1 MFKPLCGLFNQS
13 KYLPLRYMPIE
24 IELELADNEAPILTN
39 FNTHYTADNTSVSW
53 RMQNCQIKCD
63 VLSLDKS

>member
-24 IELELADNEAPILTN
+24 LELELADNDAPTIT
-39 FNTHYTADNTSVSW
+39 
-53 RMQNCQIKCD
+53 D
-63 VLSLDKS
+63 V